1 MMPSHD
7 MNSFSF
13 VIPEFNESDW
23 RNAIEAAEGFDQ
35 KLLICRAKV
44 MSLRTSIKDQQ
55 VTPALLAWVNLWSK
69 CLLILDGAQSA
80 WSGNSSFTL
89 DILGRVSTENWLH
102 VFTILERDKASASND
117 RERMHGRLCAYTAW
131 TLSED
136 KQRNW
141 ELSKKQML
149 DMVWD
154 PKPAQNIKYNPEAL
168 AFHETNF
175 GELTIDTDPGSLR
188 IDRKKHE
195 EQIRHERDRLDTW
208 LRHPDLKEWITKIRA
223 LKETMKPQSVPFFA
237 LFNIEEKSVAKKMR
251 KAGFGLGY
259 HSYKQS
265 SSLIHGSTI
274 ELLNLTMDNKVIPK
288 TFLSDNDIDA
298 KADMI
303 YSTCNAVRLML
314 ALIQKMVWSEKAKK

>member
-13 VIPEFNESDW
+13 VIPEFIESDW
-23 RNAIEAAEGFDQ
+23 REAIEATEGFERE
-35 KLLICRAKV
+35 LLLCRAKV
-44 MSLRTSIKDQQ
+44 MSLRTLIKDQQ

-89 DILGRVSTENWLH
+89 DILGRIATENWLH
-102 VFTILERDKASASND
+102 VFTILECVKASASNV
-117 RERMHGRLCAYTAW
+117 RERMNRCLCAYTAW

-136 KQRNW
+136 KRLNW

-168 AFHETNF
+168 AFHEANF
-175 GELTIDTDPGSLR
+175 GKLTIDTDPVNLR

-195 EQIRHERDRLDTW
+195 EQIRNERDRLDTW
-208 LRHPDLKEWITKIRA
+208 LRHPDLKEWITKIRDLTEA
-223 LKETMKPQSVPFFA
+223 MKPQSVPFFA
-237 LFNIEEKSVAKKMR
+237 LFNIEEKSIGKKMW
-251 KAGFGLGY
+251 KAGFGLEY
-259 HSYKQS
+259 HGYKQS
-265 SSLIHGSTI
+265 SALIHGSTI
-274 ELLNLTMDNKVIPK
+274 EQLNLTMNDKVIPK
-288 TFLSDNDIDA
+288 TFVPDNDLDA
-298 KADMI
+298 KADI
-303 YSTCNAVRLML
+303 IRSTCIAAGLML
-314 ALIQKMVWSEKAKK
+314 ALIQKMVWAGEG

>member
-1 MMPSHD
+1 MISLHD

-89 DILGRVSTENWLH
+89 DILGRVATENWLH
-102 VFTILERDKASASND
+102 VFTILEGDKASVSND
-117 RERMHGRLCAYTAW
+117 RERLHGRLCAYTAW

-136 KQRNW
+136 KRLNW
-141 ELSKKQML
+141 ELSTKQML

-154 PKPAQNIKYNPEAL
+154 P
-168 AFHETNF
+168 
-175 GELTIDTDPGSLR
+175 SLHR
-188 IDRKKHE
+188 
-195 EQIRHERDRLDTW
+195 T
-208 LRHPDLKEWITKIRA
+208 
-223 LKETMKPQSVPFFA
+223 
-237 LFNIEEKSVAKKMR
+237 
-251 KAGFGLGY
+251 
-259 HSYKQS
+259 
-265 SSLIHGSTI
+265 
-274 ELLNLTMDNKVIPK
+274 
-288 TFLSDNDIDA
+288 
-298 KADMI
+298 
-303 YSTCNAVRLML
+303 
-314 ALIQKMVWSEKAKK
+314 